1 MTLSRL
7 STLITSQFFFFFI
20 LFFGLP
26 ASGSLTGDGIAPDR
40 NISMVQGEPG
50 SPEWKVLWDR
60 ARNFA
65 RDEDYSLAIKAYSD
79 LFRIKPNI
87 QEANW
92 EYCKVLLKVEDFSTA
107 AKIIGGLLD
116 KEPNNNDYLLAGAA
130 VASHWKNYETAI
142 RYYGRVFEKDP
153 TGVHSDTALLGLAS
167 SLRNRGKKDLAFSL
181 FEQFSLRY
189 PENNFVIHQLALD
202 AHDLGKGAKA
212 RKLYTRLLE
221 NPDVDDRIIFQAV
234 LAFDVPGYEEKS
246 SSLWLEYLERHPDY
260 MPFRQKL
267 AKYYMEN
274 GQFEA
279 ALLHLSYLA
288 DNIKDNDFFLL
299 EAGAVCERDLRRPDK
314 ALFFYERYRQKYP
327 ENSEIKLK
335 ISSLQTSLA
344 NDFLAIVENGG
355 ALQLWK
361 DLAEIELN
369 RLAIFYEMAAILE
382 KNKQTVELIEVLT
395 IIYHH
400 SPPEAEIALKIAHQ
414 YYRLNNYSKTLEYLD
429 VVTGE
434 KSNTKSYYLIKA
446 DTELHLGL
454 EIEALVSFNN
464 GLSLDPLDL
473 QLRTNCLELAGKLGN
488 ADKMKSL
495 FKRGLRQHDESM
507 PFDFVLSYLNLLS
520 YNFLF
525 QEYDKIYIW
534 ARDLFAGVP
543 ETITR
548 LDMHKASALRKE
560 GKKRR
565 AEQLLRQL
573 LNNNLLVEDILFQLA
588 ENAVIDKNI
597 AAAESWYNILQKDK
611 NQNGALFSFAPR
623 GYRLLLLK
631 VNILKAEGK
640 YEAALDLIDNHRT
653 VSEKIPVSKE
663 LMPLWVNLE
672 KQRCWLSYYK
682 GESQQA
688 YKSCREFLDK
698 YHFDADLVA
707 LQGILTRK
715 LEKNEQDHDSVR
727 RVYVAGHPVLTRL
740 LALADKEIEYRE
752 YDAAE
757 KHLGVVLE
765 RYPGSVVGMTNWAK
779 LMIARGNGDSAADF
793 LSQLIRQFREEPY
806 FYKKRIEVEAHRGRY
821 EQGLVLMREEAG
833 GAEGVE
839 ELVIKYTS
847 TDDVEQLLTLARL
860 LWGAKQQE
868 KSLQIYKQLLAR
880 PVLELL
886 SEKFRQKQINYHS
899 LTREDTFW
907 NSMMLMLQ
915 SEPDVLKEL
924 MEPAFLIDN
933 RGNDAGKIVSELYEK
948 YSWQKLITKEYMAR
962 KAIFDR
968 NYYYAE
974 QSYKRLIEEES
985 SDGMIDLAN
994 IYSKIGKY
1002 RKEAQV
1008 YEAMQKSGTTSP
1020 DLQESIER
1028 NTLQMSP
1035 QSIFNAAYDRKD
1047 GRDGYIDV
1055 ETTSIGTSFWF
1066 TPDLNKEIR
1075 LIYMNNRF
1083 ESMDTD
1089 QSTRSN
1095 FLYAVAT
1102 YEFTKAY
1109 ELVLGAGAEK
1119 LTDGKGDTD
1128 YQYEIEFKGQLD
1140 DYVDGYVLFEKRPV
1154 YDTIE
1159 AIQRQITF
1167 QAIETGLSVE
1177 TPIGLS
1183 FGGDLH
1189 HRNYSDDNSQN
1200 RFHLFSSYAIFGET
1214 SQLALRYD
1222 YKYLDNDYVNNSK
1235 ADISGNTSYDPLY
1248 WSPSSFT
1255 EHLMGLRFQH
1265 DFLGYEQGKERSMS
1279 YYAIDNAIGFE
1290 ENENLSFTTKLNIF
1304 LEMSPHFLLKGNF
1317 TFSKSDDYEEKG
1329 LSMSLHYRW

>member
-1 MTLSRL
+1 
-7 STLITSQFFFFFI
+7 
-20 LFFGLP
+20 
-26 ASGSLTGDGIAPDR
+26 
-40 NISMVQGEPG
+40 MVQGEPG

-65 RDEDYSLAIKAYSD
+65 RDEDYSLAIRAYSD

-92 EYCKVLLKVEDFSTA
+92 EYCKVLLMVEDFSTA

-116 KEPNNNDYLLAGAA
+116 KQPNNSDYLLAGAA

-142 RYYGRVFEKDP
+142 RYYGRVFVKDP
-153 TGVHSDTALLGLAS
+153 TGIHSDTALLGLAT
-167 SLRNRGKKDLAFSL
+167 SLRNQGKKDLAFSL
-181 FEQFSLRY
+181 LEQFSLRY
-189 PENNFVIHQLALD
+189 PENHSIIHQLALD

-212 RKLYTRLLE
+212 RKLYARLLE

-234 LAFDVPGYEEKS
+234 LAFDVPGHEKKS

-267 AKYYMEN
+267 VKYYMEI
-274 GQFEA
+274 GAFEA

-288 DNIKDNDFFLL
+288 DNIRNNDHFLL
-299 EAGAVCERDLRRPDK
+299 EAGAVCERDLKRPDR

-327 ENSEIKLK
+327 ENPEIKLK
-335 ISSLQTSLA
+335 ISSIQTSLA

-355 ALQLWK
+355 ALQLWR

-369 RLAIFYEMAAILE
+369 RQAIFYEMADILE
-382 KNKQTVELIEVLT
+382 KKEQTVELIEVLT

-400 SPPEAEIALKIAHQ
+400 LPPESEIALRIAHQ
-414 YYRLNNYSKTLEYLD
+414 YYRLNEYDKTLNYLSA
-429 VVTGE
+429 VTGE
-434 KSNTKSYYLIKA
+434 KSKTKSYYLIKG

-454 EIEALVSFNN
+454 EIEALVSFKQ
-464 GLSLDPLDL
+464 GLSIDPLDL

-488 ADKMKSL
+488 ADKMKL
-495 FKRGLRQHDESM
+495 FFNRGLRLYDESV
-507 PFDFVLSYLNLLS
+507 PADFVFSYLNLLS

-525 QEYDKIYIW
+525 QEYEKVYIW

-543 ETITR
+543 ETIAR
-548 LDMHKASALRKE
+548 LDMHKAAALRKE

-573 LNNNLLVEDILFQLA
+573 LNNDFFIEDILFQLA
-588 ENAVIDKNI
+588 ENAVDDQNI
-597 AAAESWYNILQKDK
+597 AAAESWYNALQKDK
-611 NQNGALFSFAPR
+611 NQTGSLFSFDPQ
-623 GYRLLLLK
+623 GCRLLLLK
-631 VNILKAEGK
+631 INILRAEGK
-640 YEAALDLIDNHRT
+640 YGAAQDLIDNYRIA
-653 VSEKIPVSKE
+653 SETIPVSTE
-663 LMPLWVNLE
+663 LMPFWVILE
-672 KQRCWLSYYK
+672 KQRCWLSFYK
-682 GESQQA
+682 GELLQA
-688 YKSCREFLDK
+688 YKQCGDFLDK
-698 YHFDADLVA
+698 WSFDADLTS
-707 LQGILTRK
+707 LQGILARK
-715 LEKNEQDHDSVR
+715 LKKNDLDRDSIR
-727 RVYVAGHPVLTRL
+727 EIYIAGNPVLTRL

-765 RYPGSVVGMTNWAK
+765 RYPRSVVGMTIWAK
-779 LMIARGNGDSAADF
+779 LMLARGNGDSATEF
-793 LSQLIRQFREEPY
+793 LSQLIRQFPEEPY
-806 FYKKRIEVEAHRGRY
+806 FYRKRLEVETRRGRY
-821 EQGLVLMREEAG
+821 EQGLVVMREEAG
-833 GAEGVE
+833 DAEGNEELAIIITSTGDVE
-839 ELVIKYTS
+839 EI
-847 TDDVEQLLTLARL
+847 LTLARL
-860 LWGAKQQE
+860 LWGTKQQE
-868 KSLQIYKQLLAR
+868 KSLQIYKQLLAQ
-880 PVLELL
+880 PVLEIL
-886 SEKFRQKQINYHS
+886 SEKFRQKQINYDS

-915 SEPDVLKEL
+915 SEPEVLTEL
-924 MEPAFLIDN
+924 MDPLFLIDN

-962 KAIFDR
+962 KAVFDR
-968 NYYYAE
+968 NYYFAE
-974 QSYKRLIEEES
+974 QSYKRLIEEDS
-985 SDGMIDLAN
+985 SEGMKDLAT

-1008 YEAMQKSGTTSP
+1008 YEAMQNSGTTSP
-1020 DLQESIER
+1020 DLQEAIER

-1035 QSIFNAAYDRKD
+1035 QSILNAAYEKKD
-1047 GRDGYIDV
+1047 GRDGNIDV

-1066 TPDLNKEIR
+1066 TPDLNKDIR

-1083 ESMDTD
+1083 ESVDTD

-1119 LTDGKGDTD
+1119 LTDGEGDTD

-1200 RFHLFSSYAIFGET
+1200 RFHLFSSYGIFGE
-1214 SQLALRYD
+1214 SLQLALRYD
-1222 YKYLDNDYVNNSK
+1222 YRYLDNDHVNNSK
-1235 ADISGNTSYDPLY
+1235 ADISGNASDDPPY

-1255 EHLMGLRFQH
+1255 EHLMSLRFQH
-1265 DFLGYEQGKERSMS
+1265 DFLGYEQGKKRSMS
-1279 YYAIDNAIGFE
+1279 YYAIDNAIGLE